1 MYFIKHLDWGLL
13 VIAANVDLYSLCF
26 METIVSCFLK
36 EMEYQFRKHIVN
48 LGRIDSR
55 GKTVNREMGMRRR
68 ENMDSARK

>member
-1 MYFIKHLDWGLL
+1 
-13 VIAANVDLYSLCF
+13 
-26 METIVSCFLK
+26 
-36 EMEYQFRKHIVN
+36 MEYQFRKHIVN